1 VRLLTYAE
9 NKTVLK
15 ERVVNMKKTCP
26 YCGGNIKKKN
36 IAQYYCDFCC
46 MALDSKIVKENR
58 ERLDIRV
65 SECALDVHMDKTTP
79 EIMKLSSFEL
89 LYLLKAIRK
98 ERRDMY
104 RHMNTLYKAG
114 EQENIDEFKEYERIA
129 GQNYMYYTKKA
140 FVVENII
147 RTRLGYVPAQITEDY
162 LVEYLENIKNDK
174 TDPMII
180 RTKRRKKRNK
190 RA

>member
-1 VRLLTYAE
+1 
-9 NKTVLK
+9 
-15 ERVVNMKKTCP
+15 MKKTCP

-46 MALDSKIVKENR
+46 MTLDSKIVKENR

-114 EQENIDEFKEYERIA
+114 EQENIDEKAGEQENIDEFKEYERIA

-147 RTRLGYVPAQITEDY
+147 RTRLGYVPAQITENY
-162 LVEYLENIKNDK
+162 LVKYLENIKNDK

-180 RTKRRKKRNK
+180 RTKRRKRGNK